1 MNNNELVYI
10 ATVIPLVLVVT
21 VIIIVVLFIRK
32 KNKLLLEKQQNE
44 LNYLSE
50 INKAKIEIKDTILK
64 QVASELH
71 DNIGQILALN
81 VMYIKSVKKEYNEEK
96 VGMIGALAEKALN
109 EVRQLAK
116 LLNDDLIRN
125 YNLIDALGKLKD
137 YLSKLSTLS
146 IKFAVVGEVRSLD
159 ANVELIIFRI
169 CQEFITN
176 SLKHANCNEI
186 SMELDYSDTQLRVGL
201 QDNGDGFDIK
211 QINEGSGIFNFYSR
225 AKMINAQIDV
235 RSAENTGT
243 ALTLTYNFPNHG

>member
-1 MNNNELVYI
+1 MSSNELVYI
-10 ATVIPLVLVVT
+10 ATIIPLILVIT
-21 VIIIVVLFIRK
+21 VIIIIVLFIRK
-32 KNKLLLEKQQNE
+32 KNKLLFEKQQNE

-81 VMYIKSVKKEYNEEK
+81 CMYIKSLKKEYSEEK
-96 VGMIGALAEKALN
+96 MGMVGDLAEKALN
-109 EVRQLAK
+109 EVRQLTK

-125 YNLIDALGKLKD
+125 YSLIEALRKLKE
-137 YLSKLSTLS
+137 YLSKLSTLEIKLS
-146 IKFAVVGEVRSLD
+146 ILGNVVVLD

-176 SLKHANCNEI
+176 SLKHANCDQIDMALE
-186 SMELDYSDTQLRVGL
+186 YSETQLRVGL
-201 QDNGDGFDIK
+201 QDNGDGFDIAH
-211 QINEGSGIFNFYSR
+211 ISEGNGIFNFYNR

-235 RSAENTGT
+235 RSEESKGT
-243 ALTLTYNFPNHG
+243 ALSLIYNFPNHG